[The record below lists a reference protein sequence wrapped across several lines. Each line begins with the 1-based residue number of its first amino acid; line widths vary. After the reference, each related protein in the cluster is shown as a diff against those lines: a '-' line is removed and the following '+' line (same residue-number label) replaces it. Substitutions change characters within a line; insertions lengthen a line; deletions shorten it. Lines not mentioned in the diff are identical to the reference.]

1 MKTLRLAAA
10 IAVLLPGLTV
20 ASEEVQDMSDPLA
33 VYTQVGAG
41 STNKGLN
48 FKIGQVFDTGNEETM
63 GMYTFELKGLGGDTL
78 GWENGSNDSIDSI
91 RLRKANVNVVEGRGM
106 MLDAAYDFNNE
117 FGSLSYNV
125 VQATPAFGPIQLY
138 PLAGAGASFGNNV
151 IGDNGDVVSGYSMPG
166 IFAVVGMYS
175 RIEIT
180 DRIWANYNPMWK
192 TTLSGSEVYKENG
205 IAGDSSALFH
215 EVAVSYQF
223 TPRFNLRYFANWHSA
238 DGSSNTDHR
247 IEFNYQL

>member
-1 MKTLRLAAA
+1 MKTLRLATAA
-10 IAVLLPGLTV
+10 AVLLPLITV

-41 STNKGLN
+41 ATNKGLN
-48 FKIGQVFDTGNEETM
+48 FKVGQVFDTGNEETM
-63 GMYTFELKGLGGDTL
+63 GMYIFELKGLGGDTL

-91 RLRKANVNVVEGRGM
+91 RLRKANVNVLEGRGM

-151 IGDNGDVVSGYSMPG
+151 IGDNG
-166 IFAVVGMYS
+166 
-175 RIEIT
+175 E
-180 DRIWANYNPMWK
+180 W
-192 TTLSGSEVYKENG
+192 
-205 IAGDSSALFH
+205 
-215 EVAVSYQF
+215 
-223 TPRFNLRYFANWHSA
+223 
-238 DGSSNTDHR
+238 
-247 IEFNYQL
+247 